1 MPIEGRVA
9 AYPPPRYDMCA
20 RYIVHVSRKYVVYI
34 EGIYILAHIP
44 PRGSHLFRSHI
55 FPGGDIAEITGGRGA
70 YPRSM
75 RLAVSAP
82 RRACHIRDGYMQA

>member
-9 AYPPPRYDMCA
+9 ACPPPPRYDMCA

-44 PRGSHLFRSHI
+44 RS
-55 FPGGDIAEITGGRGA
+55 
-70 YPRSM
+70 
-75 RLAVSAP
+75 
-82 RRACHIRDGYMQA
+82 GYR

>member
-70 YPRSM
+70 YPRM
-75 RLAVSAP
+75 
-82 RRACHIRDGYMQA
+82 RDGSILA